1 MSDIEKLAVF
11 DDRIVQA
18 RPRFAVEK
26 GAVSLTNVPFSAIA
40 QNGSQQTYQIQVPS
54 ENVFV
59 DRAVDWTSTCYLQFT
74 VDPTEYVNGDPV
86 CMYGL
91 DFALAQFPLHT
102 LVQTLSATINDT
114 TTTMNTSDVLR
125 EVLRLT
131 DSQKNRLQRTC
142 PTYPDTYQNYNDAF
156 GTINNPIGGYN
167 ETSTPSEVKNGAYWN
182 VSFTKPDGSDLSGSG
197 TYTSGAYTVDYTNG
211 VPVYN
216 SDTLPAGGTALP
228 IFFRFT
234 STEKI
239 VLSPFVFADTHAN
252 DTGLFGI
259 QNIQLVM
266 NFGSPSFTG
275 LNYRVLR
282 TENKFAN
289 QTTFNPDSLSF
300 NKTVANPFGN
310 SKVNVQ
316 FLTPS
321 LDLPLPPRSIVPYM
335 EFPRYV
341 SQLSD
346 TINAGSFISGVQS
359 QTITLP
365 SIPDMMIIYAKPL
378 TYGAEDADWYLP
390 ITKISVNFDNYAG
403 LLSSHT
409 SQELYS
415 MSISNGLVMDYNQWA
430 GKAYSLPNGLHN
442 QSMSTLTPLT
452 GGFLVLKPS
461 KDITLSTGQAPSL
474 VGNFT
479 FQFQCEV
486 NNNTD
491 KNVVG
496 FNLWVITANSGFFES
511 VKGSSRIVKG
521 VLDERSILSAPPAE
535 LSRNSLDRMVGG
547 SKLMN
552 MMGNALS
559 KVKHMVGHFGHGEKG
574 EYQGQA
580 TSGKI
585 GNMAEGHK
593 GSYNK
598 INKRLL

>member
-11 DDRIVQA
+11 DDRIVQS

-40 QNGSQQTYQIQVPS
+40 ENSSQQTYQIQVPS

-59 DRAVDWTSTCYLQFT
+59 DRAVDWTSTCFLKFT
-74 VDPTEYVNGDPV
+74 VNQTGKTSGDKIV
-86 CMYGL
+86 QYGV
-91 DFALAQFPLHT
+91 DFALSQFPLHT

-114 TTTMNTSDVLR
+114 TVTMNTSDVLR

-142 PTYPDTYQNYNDAF
+142 PTYPDTYQNYNQAF
-156 GTINNPIGGYN
+156 GTVPNPLGGY
-167 ETSTPSEVKNGAYWN
+167 EVSATPSEVKNGAYWN
-182 VSFTKPDGSDLSGSG
+182 VSFTDAGGADLSGSG
-197 TYTSGAYTVDYTNG
+197 NYIANGYTVNYVDG
-211 VPVYN
+211 VPIYGGAGGVV
-216 SDTLPAGGTALP
+216 PAGGTATP

-234 STEKI
+234 STEKL
-239 VLSPFVFADTHAN
+239 VLSPFVFSDTHAN

-266 NFGSPSFTG
+266 NFGQPSFTG
-275 LNYRVLR
+275 SNYRVLR
-282 TENKFAN
+282 TQSSYGNEVVINAG
-289 QTTFNPDSLSF
+289 SLAY
-300 NKTVANPFGN
+300 NTVAFTN

-321 LDLPLPPRSIVPYM
+321 LDLPLPPRSIVPYL

-341 SQLSD
+341 SQRSD
-346 TINAGSFISGVQS
+346 IVPANGLKDSIQS

-378 TYGAEDADWYLP
+378 TYAGDEADWYLP
-390 ITKISVNFDNYAG
+390 ISKISCNFDNYSG
-403 LLSSHT
+403 LLSSHST
-409 SQELYS
+409 EELYQ
-415 MSISNGLVMDYNQWA
+415 MSISNGLVMDYNQWI
-430 GKAYSLPNGLHN
+430 GKTNSLISGA
-442 QSMSTLTPLT
+442 SSSKVPLT
-452 GGFLVLKPS
+452 GGFLVLKPA

-479 FQFQCEV
+479 FQFQATV
-486 NNNTD
+486 NNNTAT
-491 KNVVG
+491 NVNG

-547 SKLMN
+547 ARLMN

-559 KVKHMVGHFGHGEKG
+559 KVKSAVGHFGYGEKG
-574 EYQGQA
+574 EYRPA
-580 TSGKI
+580 GKDLV
-585 GNMAEGHK
+585 GNMAKGHE
-593 GSYNK
+593 GSYAK
-598 INKRLL
+598 ISKRLM